1 MAAECLLTRTVS
13 GVSSE
18 LVLTLIEIMSQRE
31 DKGAPDAP
39 LIVGMVPVDSFYEK
53 VGQATVDANEDL
65 LTRLVSAHDG
75 VFAKSK
81 VHPVLAQY
89 RELRG
94 FPPNPQ
100 WVRDESWK
108 IVKTWRYVENSAA
121 RASGSNYDSMR
132 RLKKIIQSRQGT
144 AESGM
149 AVSCSAESGSVLAD
163 PYQPGELDDIS
174 EQDDADDEDM
184 CDENSEDS
192 PASPDGPGASP
203 AAPAASTRSLARHI
217 STVSVASSEQK
228 ADDPA
233 AGPTLVDL
241 PSSPAEAVVY
251 DCAEHRAKIKAMARQ
266 RRFKH
271 GKQSVKK
278 KPASS
283 PTTPKAKTSFKMVKR
298 GAAGPKLPDCSA
310 PDCSAPGS
318 PEAELELQR
327 LLKLFEEEPE
337 GQPCDIT
344 DTKRFNRMNAEGVMQ
359 IKQVKTGEMVQLTSR
374 GFHLDIFNC
383 AVDVLAK
390 ALLRGYTKPQLE
402 RMKKL
407 ILKHM
412 RDS

>member
-1 MAAECLLTRTVS
+1 MAGECS
-13 GVSSE
+13 ASPAASE
-18 LVLTLIEIMSQRE
+18 LVLTLVEIMSQRE

-39 LIVGMVPVDSFYEK
+39 LIVAMVPVGSFYEK

-65 LTRLVSAHDG
+65 LTRLVSAHDS
-75 VFAKSK
+75 VLAKSK
-81 VHPVLAQY
+81 LHPVLAQY

-94 FPPNPQ
+94 FPLNPQ

-108 IVKTWRYVENSAA
+108 IAKTWRYVENSAA

-144 AESGM
+144 AKSGM

-192 PASPDGPGASP
+192 PASPYGPGASP

-217 STVSVASSEQK
+217 STVTVASSE

-233 AGPTLVDL
+233 AGGPTPVDL

-251 DCAEHRAKIKAMARQ
+251 DCAEHRAKIKATARQ

-278 KPASS
+278 KPGSS

-318 PEAELELQR
+318 PEADPELELQR

-344 DTKRFNRMNAEGVMQ
+344 DTKRFNKMKAEGLIQ
-359 IKQVKTGEMVQLTSR
+359 IKQMKTGEMVQLTSR
-374 GFHLDIFNC
+374 GFHLDNFNC

-390 ALLRGYTKPQLE
+390 AFLRGYTKPQLE